1 MGWVQQIQ
9 WRSLHPVQLPPP
21 LSPPQTRVRENKVT
35 LPSPFGFKFQRM
47 SEALNLFNLAP
58 DASTVAKA
66 WLSTLKAER
75 RLSAKTLEA
84 YSRDLTQFGA
94 FVMDYQGQAASVADL
109 AALTASDFRSFLA
122 KRRNDEI
129 QSRSLARQLSA
140 IRSFFRHAERTNQF
154 KCASLAA
161 VRSPKISHSVPR
173 PLTEEQAFKIVSE
186 NVLEQSEAWIN
197 ARDQA
202 VLCLLYGCGLRISEA
217 LSLTVKQSEENPL
230 VITGKGGKTRL
241 VPLVPAAVDAIAS
254 YRKLAP
260 MPLLPSTALFR
271 GAKGGTLSP
280 RIIQLLIERL
290 RGAMNLP
297 DSATP
302 HALRHSF
309 ASHLLGNGADLRV
322 IQDLL
327 GHASLSS
334 TQIYTEVNRKH
345 LLEQYSKAFG

>member
-1 MGWVQQIQ
+1 
-9 WRSLHPVQLPPP
+9 
-21 LSPPQTRVRENKVT
+21 
-35 LPSPFGFKFQRM
+35 M
-47 SEALNLFNLAP
+47 SEALTLFNFAS
-58 DASTVAKA
+58 DASTVARS
-66 WLSTLKAER
+66 WLSTLKSER

-84 YSRDLTQFGA
+84 YARDLGQFGS
-94 FVMDYQGQAASVADL
+94 FLKDYQAAAPRKADL
-109 AALTASDFRSFLA
+109 AALTASDFRSFMA
-122 KRRNDEI
+122 KRRNDGIE
-129 QSRSLARQLSA
+129 SRSLARQLSA
-140 IRSFFRHAERTNQF
+140 IRSFFRHAERSGDF
-154 KCASLAA
+154 KCPAITA
-161 VRSPKISHSVPR
+161 VRAPKIAHSVPR
-173 PLTEEQAFKIVSE
+173 PLTEEQSSRMATEDI
-186 NVLEQSEAWIN
+186 LEQTEAWIN

-217 LSLTVKQSEENPL
+217 LSLSVKQAEENPL

-241 VPLVPAAVDAIAS
+241 VPIMPAAVEAITN

-260 MPLLPSTALFR
+260 MPLLASQALFR
-271 GAKGGTLSP
+271 GAKGGPLSP
-280 RIIQLLIERL
+280 RIIQLLVERL
-290 RGAMNLP
+290 RGALNLP

-309 ASHLLGNGADLRV
+309 ASHLLDNGADLRV

>member
-1 MGWVQQIQ
+1 
-9 WRSLHPVQLPPP
+9 
-21 LSPPQTRVRENKVT
+21 
-35 LPSPFGFKFQRM
+35 M
-47 SEALNLFNLAP
+47 SEALTLFNFAA
-58 DASTVAKA
+58 DASAVAQS
-66 WLSTLKAER
+66 WLSTLKSER

-84 YSRDLTQFGA
+84 YARDLGQFGA
-94 FVMDYQGQAASVADL
+94 FLKDYQGAAPSKADL
-109 AALTASDFRSFLA
+109 VALTASDFRSFMA
-122 KRRNDEI
+122 KRRNYGIE
-129 QSRSLARQLSA
+129 SRSLARQLSA
-140 IRSFFRHAERTNQF
+140 IRSFFRHAERSGEF
-154 KCASLAA
+154 KCVAVTA
-161 VRSPKISHSVPR
+161 VRAPKIAHSVPR
-173 PLTEEQAFKIVSE
+173 PLTEEQSTRIVTE
-186 NVLEQSEAWIN
+186 NVLEQAEAWIN

-217 LSLTVKQSEENPL
+217 LGLSVKQAEENPL
-230 VITGKGGKTRL
+230 IITGKGGKTRL
-241 VPLVPAAVDAIAS
+241 VPMVPAAVEAIAN

-260 MPLLPSTALFR
+260 MPLLPSQPLFR

-280 RIIQLLIERL
+280 RIIQLLVERL
-290 RGAMNLP
+290 RGALNLP

-345 LLEQYSKAFG
+345 LLEQYNKAFS

>member
-1 MGWVQQIQ
+1 
-9 WRSLHPVQLPPP
+9 
-21 LSPPQTRVRENKVT
+21 
-35 LPSPFGFKFQRM
+35 M
-47 SEALNLFNLAP
+47 SEALTLFNFAA
-58 DASTVAKA
+58 DASAVAQS
-66 WLSTLKAER
+66 WLSTLKSER

-84 YSRDLTQFGA
+84 YARDLGQFGA
-94 FVMDYQGQAASVADL
+94 FLKDYQGSAPNKTDL
-109 AALTASDFRSFLA
+109 GALTASDFRSFMA
-122 KRRNDEI
+122 KRRNDGIE
-129 QSRSLARQLSA
+129 SRSLARQLSA
-140 IRSFFRHAERTNQF
+140 IRSFFRHAERSGEF
-154 KCASLAA
+154 KCAAITA
-161 VRSPKISHSVPR
+161 VRAPKIAHSVPR
-173 PLTEEQAFKIVSE
+173 PLTEEQSTRIVTE
-186 NVLEQSEAWIN
+186 NVLEQAEAWIN

-217 LSLTVKQSEENPL
+217 LGLSVKQAEENPL
-230 VITGKGGKTRL
+230 IITGKGGKTRL
-241 VPLVPAAVDAIAS
+241 VPMVPAAVEAIAN

-260 MPLLPSTALFR
+260 MPLLPSQPLFR

-280 RIIQLLIERL
+280 RIIQLLVERL
-290 RGAMNLP
+290 RGALNLP

-345 LLEQYSKAFG
+345 LLEQYNKAFS